1 MKQAMVLWDE
11 WVKKEGLLASQVI
24 HYHDEAQ
31 AEVHKSDV
39 TFKMFDTKEEA
50 EAFEDKDKIWSG
62 VIKSKNGGYARGYS
76 RAGELGVLSIR
87 EAGKTLGLNVDL
99 DAEYMVGRSWAETH

>member
-11 WVKKEGLLASQVI
+11 WVKKEGLKASQVI

-31 AEVHKSDV
+31 AEVHKSQV
-39 TFKMFDTKEEA
+39 QFKKFGSEDEA
-50 EAFEDKDKIWSG
+50 RSFTDKDRVWSG
-62 VIKSKNGGYARGYS
+62 VIQAEKGFFRAYS

-87 EAGKTLGLNVDL
+87 EAGNHLGLNVEL
-99 DAEYMVGRSWAETH
+99 DAEYMVGKTWADTH